1 MNDVSRADVN
11 ILSHLRAY
19 SSDRDRAFGLG
30 RSVIELLLEP
40 RRCSPKIRND
50 LPSPADIFQVTFH

>member
-11 ILSHLRAY
+11 ILSHLRAC

-40 RRCSPKIRND
+40 RRCSPKIGND
-50 LPSPADIFQVTFH
+50 LPSPADIF